1 MSGRGGGRGGTA
13 STSAATSASTS
24 DAGGTGTSIYYDATE
39 HSRLLSSTNDKPVT
53 VSHHSNIP
61 IPSISEEQY
70 HADQSPWAE
79 TASSVTST
87 GGGNNVLPPLAQ
99 GYLSFGVPSQG
110 TPSLAGLSETETTT
124 LRAEDETSS
133 VLDGS
138 YMGHVRAQSL
148 LAKKWL
154 NDVDIEPYMRL
165 PGGSSTGGGRKAAM
179 AGRSGVGGSKR
190 AFFREPLLEELLP
203 TSRKETL
210 FPAIHG
216 PVIYRDTMAG
226 YVYLS
231 MLGGMIFLGTL
242 LCFIY
247 PAELRDSII
256 RSSSMFR
263 AIMDSSWILATAI
276 AIGSVVSLVWIFIL
290 RWFPQET
297 VYLMIYFA
305 PIAAFLAGLWACIE
319 FLHADPGGGLWLLLG
334 AIAGL
339 TTSALFTT
347 FIVARRQSIQQTI
360 EVIRMAADVLSS
372 NPGIYVASLG
382 LLLGYLIFAAIWL
395 LFFLHVLMLGHVD
408 ATHKVWIL
416 SPWSYYL
423 QAFFIF
429 MLLWT
434 SIILSYA
441 QKCMIGGVLGRWY
454 FFRTDTSEGG
464 MSSTGVEGGGGG
476 AAWEALKAA
485 FTKFFGQICLASLV
499 LTFVRTTR
507 GLIRLYKLVPTYS
520 LIVWLEES
528 PLILFI
534 PIDC

>member
-1 MSGRGGGRGGTA
+1 M
-13 STSAATSASTS
+13 
-24 DAGGTGTSIYYDATE
+24 
-39 HSRLLSSTNDKPVT
+39 
-53 VSHHSNIP
+53 P
-61 IPSISEEQY
+61 IPVPSIDEEQY
-70 HADQSPWAE
+70 HGDQSPWNR
-79 TASSVTST
+79 TASGAAST
-87 GGGNNVLPPLAQ
+87 GGGNGILPPLAQ

-165 PGGSSTGGGRKAAM
+165 PGGSSTGGRRTTM
-179 AGRSGVGGSKR
+179 PGRSGTGGSKR

-226 YVYLS
+226 YVYLG
-231 MLGGMIFLGTL
+231 MLGAMVFLGTL

-263 AIMDSSWILATAI
+263 AIMDSSWILAMAI
-276 AIGSVVSLVWIFIL
+276 TIGGMISLAWVFIL

-305 PIAAFLAGLWACIE
+305 PITAFLVGVWFCVE
-319 FLHADPGGGLWLLLG
+319 FLHADPGGGLWLLVG
-334 AIAGL
+334 ALIGL

-347 FIVARRQSIQQTI
+347 FIVARRQSIQQTVQ
-360 EVIRMAADVLSS
+360 VIRMAAEVLAS

-382 LLLGYLIFAAIWL
+382 LLLGYIIFAAIWL

-408 ATHKVWIL
+408 AAHKVWIL

-454 FFRTDTSEGG
+454 FFRTDTNEGG
-464 MSSTGVEGGGGG
+464 MSATGVEGGGG
-476 AAWEALKAA
+476 AAWESLKAA

-499 LTFVRTTR
+499 LTFVRITR
-507 GLIRLYKLVPTYS
+507 GLIRLYRLVPTLMALSAGRGAPTYT
-520 LIVWLEES
+520 VYACV
-528 PLILFI
+528 
-534 PIDC
+534 DCQSAGGWRL